1 MFATNINNK
10 NEVEKNKKLKVG
22 YCQFPFKYKGNTYKK
37 CIYSAK
43 GDICATS
50 VSKRGTL
57 KTYGYCPKKRTK
69 KKTLRK
75 LNRIPSTHMKKEKS
89 IPKSPK
95 KMTRLNEKL
104 IKLLEELENLMQRK
118 GEAMRARAYSK
129 AQETLMLER
138 DDITAV
144 DQLKGKRGIGTTI
157 MAKFKEFI
165 ETGTLRILEK
175 AKSNP
180 IYIFSKIFGIGP
192 KKAKSL
198 VEKDGIK
205 TLAQLHKKQ
214 EEVLN
219 NTQRKGLK
227 YFDDIEKRIPRK
239 EIVAYKKI
247 FLKEFDKLKKSSNA
261 KFEIVGSYRRG
272 AQSSG
277 DIDLIITDTPD
288 NQAIFHAFIEALV
301 HKGVI
306 IEVLSKGKIKSMVIG
321 KLRGKPARRID
332 FMFTPP
338 REYPFAILYF
348 TGSKAFNVTMREHAK
363 TLGYSMNEHR
373 MSNVKDNTP
382 VALQFND
389 EQSIFDFLGLEFKD
403 PLNRRDGRAVV
414 AVTTTP
420 PPPTEEI
427 QVKVAPKNR
436 TLKKKKTST
445 KKLMKKFKT
454 QGITF
459 LGILTED
466 ELAAM
471 IRAANAHYYNKQ
483 ALLTD
488 SQYDIL
494 KEFVEDKYPDNK
506 VLEEIGA
513 PVVRAKVTLPVALP
527 SMDKIKPDTKKLTK
541 WTSTYKG
548 PYVISGKLDGASG
561 LYDTEG
567 DTPRLYTRGNGK
579 IGQDI
584 SNMVP
589 YLRGL
594 PKIKDVLIRGEI
606 IMSKDIFDK
615 KYSKEY
621 ANPRSATIGILPPT
635 RADTAKY
642 RDLEYVAYEVIR
654 PRMKPSKQMA
664 FLEKEKFITVIHKKI
679 SKLSNEML
687 SELLVDWRSS
697 YAYQI
702 DGVIV
707 ADDKMYLRTNKNPK
721 HAFAFKMVLSDQMAE
736 AKVVDVL
743 WSPSKDGLLKPKIQI
758 EPIHLG
764 GTRIEFATAFNADFV
779 KKNKIGIGAIVKMVR
794 AGDVIPNILEVIEP
808 AEKAKMPQIPYH
820 WNATHVDIILD
831 NMEDNLMVREKKI
844 ARFFQMLEVD
854 GLSRGNVRRL
864 MNAGFNTTTKIVN
877 MKEEDFLKVEG
888 FKKRMS
894 AKVYTSI
901 HKKLKDTGI
910 VELMAATNLFGRGMG
925 RRRLRAIL
933 DAYPEIL
940 NSTASKKEI
949 EDKISNIKGFGKK
962 TSKDFTEHL
971 AQFKT
976 FLASIGL
983 KKELAIKKKKVDANH
998 PLYGKKIVMTGFR
1011 DADLKKKIESATG
1024 TSMGSSVSKNTFIVL
1039 VKDLDEDS
1047 GKADKARSLGILLMT
1062 PSAFQKKYLI

>member
-10 NEVEKNKKLKVG
+10 NQVVKNAKIKMG
-22 YCQFPFKYKGNTYKK
+22 YCKFPFKYKGETYNK
-37 CIYSAK
+37 CISSPK

-50 VSKRGTL
+50 ISKRGTL

-75 LNRIPSTHMKKEKS
+75 LNRIPSTHMKEERPRK
-89 IPKSPK
+89 KSPK
-95 KMTRLNEKL
+95 KMPRLNEKL
-104 IKLLEELENLMQRK
+104 IKLLEELESLMQRK
-118 GEAMRARAYSK
+118 GELMRARAYSK
-129 AQETLMLER
+129 AQETLMLQH
-138 DDITAV
+138 DDITDI
-144 DQLKGKRGIGTTI
+144 DQLKGARGIGKTI
-157 MAKFKEFI
+157 MAKFKEFMD
-165 ETGTLRILEK
+165 TGTLRILEK

-180 IYIFSKIFGIGP
+180 IYLFSKIFGIGP

-205 TLAQLHKKQ
+205 TLEQLHKKQ

-239 EIVAYKKI
+239 EIDAYKKV
-247 FLKEFDKLKKSSNA
+247 FSREFAKLKKSPNA
-261 KFEIVGSYRRG
+261 EFDIVGSYRRG

-277 DIDLIITDTPD
+277 DIDLIIADDPE

-301 HKGVI
+301 HKGII

-338 REYPFAILYF
+338 HEYPFAILYF
-348 TGSKAFNVTMREHAK
+348 TGSKPFNVTMREHAK
-363 TLGYSMNEHR
+363 ILGYSMNEHR

-389 EQSIFDFLGLEFKD
+389 EQSIFDFLGLEFKA
-403 PLNRRDGRAVV
+403 PMERKDGRAVV
-414 AVTTTP
+414 VVTAP
-420 PPPTEEI
+420 LPAEEKI
-427 QVKVAPKNR
+427 HVKVSPKNR
-436 TLKKKKTST
+436 TLKKKKIPS
-445 KKLMKKFKT
+445 KKLITKFKK

-466 ELAAM
+466 ELATM

-527 SMDKIKPDTKKLTK
+527 SMDKIKPDTKKLAK
-541 WTSTYKG
+541 WMLKYKG

-567 DTPRLYTRGNGK
+567 DAPRLYTRGNGK

-606 IMSKDIFDK
+606 IMSKEIFDK

-635 RADTAKY
+635 RANPAKY

-664 FLEKEKFITVIHKKI
+664 FLEKKKCITVIHKKV

-687 SELLVDWRSS
+687 SELLIDWRSS
-697 YAYQI
+697 YTYQV

-707 ADDKMYLRTNKNPK
+707 ADDKMYLRTSKNPK

-779 KKNKIGIGAIVKMVR
+779 QKNKIGIGAIVRMVR
-794 AGDVIPNILEVIEP
+794 AGDVIPNILKVIEP
-808 AEKAKMPQIPYH
+808 AEEAKMPHVPYH

-831 NMEDNLMVREKKI
+831 NMKDNLMVREKKI

-888 FKKRMS
+888 FKKRMA

-940 NSTASKKEI
+940 KSTASKEEI
-949 EDKISNIKGFGKK
+949 EDKIADIKGFGKK

-976 FLASIGL
+976 FLASISL
-983 KKELAIKKKKVDANH
+983 EKKLTIKKKKVDANH
-998 PLYGKKIVMTGFR
+998 TLYGKKIVMTGFR
-1011 DADLKKKIESATG
+1011 DAELKKEIESATG
-1024 TSMGSSVSKNTFIVL
+1024 ISMGTSVSKNTFIVL
-1039 VKDLDEDS
+1039 VRDLDEDS
-1047 GKADKARSLGILLMT
+1047 GKAEKARSLGILLMT
-1062 PSAFQKKYLI
+1062 PTAFQKKYLT